1 MKKILVIDDEE
12 KLRSL
17 TARIIRL
24 EGFEVTEAA
33 DCKSALKKLEQAAF
47 DVVLCDVKLPD
58 GNGVDLT
65 LAIKQAYPEVEII
78 LLTAYGNIPDGV
90 QAIKNGAFDY
100 ITKGDDNNKII
111 PLIHRALERRELQQ
125 RVTVLE
131 AKLDKKYSFESIIG
145 TSKPITEAIMLAEK
159 VAPTEATVLLT
170 GETGTGKEVFANAI
184 HQNSPRKNKN
194 FVAINCSAFGQDLL
208 ESEMFGHIAGAFTGA
223 VKDKKGLFE
232 EADGGTI
239 FLDEIGEMPLSL
251 QAKLLRV
258 LENGEFIKVGSS
270 KTTRVAVRVI
280 AATNRDFAKE
290 ISEGRFREDLYYR
303 LSIFRIPLPSLR
315 ERVKDIEALSLN
327 FLKLFSQ
334 KTNKKIYTIAPD
346 TLQLLKQYPWPGNI
360 RELKNVLERSIILQ
374 NGTTLTTDSLP
385 LELTANA
392 APAEESNGKKTL
404 SAFSMAAAE
413 KLHIQ
418 KVLNYT
424 GGNKAE
430 TARLLGIGVATL
442 YRKIEEYSLQS

>member
-24 EGFEVTEAA
+24 EGFDVTEAA
-33 DCKSALKKLEQAAF
+33 DCKSALKKLGQDSF

-65 LAIKQAYPEVEII
+65 LTIKQAHPDVEVI

-111 PLIHRALERRELQQ
+111 PLIHRALERRELQS

-131 AKLDKKYSFESIIG
+131 AKLDKKYSFEGIMG
-145 TSKPITEAIMLAEK
+145 TSKPIKDAITLAEK
-159 VAPTEATVLLT
+159 VAPTDATVLLT

-184 HQNSPRKNKN
+184 HQNSLRKNKN

-223 VKDKKGLFE
+223 TKDKKGLFE

-239 FLDEIGEMPLSL
+239 FLDEIGEMHLNL

-270 KTTRVAVRVI
+270 KTTTVNVRVI

-315 ERVKDIEALSLN
+315 ERVKDIEVLALN
-327 FLKLFSQ
+327 FLKIFSR
-334 KTNKKIYTIAPD
+334 KTNKRIINIAED
-346 TLQLLKQYPWPGNI
+346 ALEMLKLYPWPGNI
-360 RELKNVLERSIILQ
+360 RELKNVLERSVILQ
-374 NGTTLTTDSLP
+374 TGTTLTHDSLP

-392 APAEESNGKKTL
+392 VTANENTGKKTL

-430 TARLLGIGVATL
+430 TARLLGIGIATL
-442 YRKIEEYSLQS
+442 YRKVEEYSLQS